1 MPILWILVTAHA
13 LWAYVVYSH
22 LLLQHIS
29 SVNCPLCAFMNQET
43 SIRLCYGPNILHI
56 YTEMFEFL
64 LLLLLNGSILS
75 LQTNILCILYSSVEL
90 WLYFFFLFIQFQCK
104 TAGSCLKA
112 PTALILPLQ
121 FKLAVFRASPFI
133 NLF

>member
-1 MPILWILVTAHA
+1 
-13 LWAYVVYSH
+13 
-22 LLLQHIS
+22 
-29 SVNCPLCAFMNQET
+29 MNQET

-75 LQTNILCILYSSVEL
+75 LQTNILCILYSLVEL

-104 TAGSCLKA
+104 TAESCLKA